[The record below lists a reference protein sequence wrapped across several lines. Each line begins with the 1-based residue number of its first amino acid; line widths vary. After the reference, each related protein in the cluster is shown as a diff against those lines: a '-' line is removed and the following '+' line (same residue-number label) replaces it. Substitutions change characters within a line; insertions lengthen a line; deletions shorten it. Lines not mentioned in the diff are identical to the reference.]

1 MTDRPA
7 LRLPGRF
14 ADRVVVVTGAAHGI
28 GRAVAERLAAE
39 GARLVVGDLDQAV
52 AAEVA
57 VGLAPAEAIAVEC
70 DLHSTDSVTELFRQA
85 VAAYGQVDVLVNVAG
100 GTIPMPAFDEISD
113 DDWQQVLDL
122 NLTGT
127 MRCIRAALPQL
138 RKRPTGASIVSISSV
153 NGLAAFG
160 DEPYSSSK
168 AALTML
174 TRNLAVELGPAGI
187 RVNAVAPGT
196 IRTRVWDGQPG
207 GADRLRP
214 LYPLGRVGEPA
225 DIAAAV
231 AFLASDDAA
240 WITGVTLPVDGG
252 VLAGPAQLMP
262 LLGGPLSSVAQLT
275 DWTDRDT
282 PDGAGDAPRALT
294 E

>member
-1 MTDRPA
+1 MTGRFTDRVA
-7 LRLPGRF
+7 
-14 ADRVVVVTGAAHGI
+14 VVTGAAHGI
-28 GRAVAERLAAE
+28 GRAVAERLSAE
-39 GARLVVGDLDQAV
+39 GARVVLGDVDQSA

-57 VGLAPAEAIAVEC
+57 AGLGPDRTIPVGC
-70 DLHSTDSVTELFRQA
+70 DLHSTDSVNAMLTQA
-85 VAAYGQVDVLVNVAG
+85 VDAYGQVDVLVNVAG
-100 GTIPMPAFDEISD
+100 GTVAMPAFDEIGD
-113 DDWQQVLDL
+113 EAWQQVLDL

-138 RKRPTGASIVSISSV
+138 RQRSRAAIVSISSV

-196 IRTRVWDGQPG
+196 IRTRVWDDQPG
-207 GADRLRP
+207 GADRLKP
-214 LYPLGRVGEPA
+214 LYPLGRVGEPG

-252 VLAGPAQLMP
+252 ALAGPAQLMP
-262 LLGGPLSSVAQLT
+262 LLG
-275 DWTDRDT
+275 
-282 PDGAGDAPRALT
+282 
-294 E
+294 